1 MNWNIDFTKSVR
13 WYLPANLPQKSNL
26 MSKDSLM
33 IIESWLRVK
42 VNIERKNK
50 RIKEQ
55 RIKEWKNIRKLKENR
70 NLL

>member
-1 MNWNIDFTKSVR
+1 
-13 WYLPANLPQKSNL
+13 
-26 MSKDSLM
+26 M